1 MITDILKENNKVL
14 EIILNTENEPHIDNL
29 INNQIEL
36 NNNAINL
43 VQDELL
49 SDVIVPKGT
58 VCELNDWDGGDETNL
73 CNCGEGDGTC
83 RKQTAL

>member
-14 EIILNTENEPHIDNL
+14 EIILNTENEPRIDNL

-36 NNNAINL
+36 NNNAISL

-58 VCELNDWDGGDETNL
+58 VCD
-73 CNCGEGDGTC
+73 CGEERVKVSATKAKYCAGCGKD
-83 RKQTAL
+83 R